1 MLDLLIAAD
10 SAPQR
15 LDVFLARA
23 LPGASRQR
31 VRALIADGGVRVN
44 GRRARKS
51 AALQPG
57 DAIQIDHW
65 SDPGAATLVANP
77 SLEVPILYEDAEVI
91 VLDKPAGVP
100 SHALRADETATL
112 ANFLVDRFPELRA
125 LSRAVGKDEREPGL
139 VHRLDTDTSGVLLI
153 ARTVDA
159 YAALRRQF
167 RAHTVNKEYVALV
180 DGDVAASGEITAPIA
195 HDPRNRRRMRV
206 CANPDQAG
214 AWHARPAL
222 TRYRPLRRLGTRTV
236 LAIEIPTGL
245 RHQIRAHLAFI
256 GHPIV
261 GDELYGGRGA
271 ARQMLHAERV
281 TFTHPRTRERVTVES
296 PLPADLRATLAL
308 RPTHA

>member
-1 MLDLLIAAD
+1 MLDLLMAAD
-10 SAPQR
+10 SAAQR
-15 LDVFLARA
+15 LDVFLART

-31 VRALIADGGVRVN
+31 VRALIAGGGVRVN
-44 GRRARKS
+44 GRRVHKS

-57 DAIQIDHW
+57 DAVQIDDW
-65 SDPGAATLVANP
+65 SDPGAATLLSNA
-77 SLEVPILYEDAEVI
+77 SLDVPILYEDTEVI
-91 VLDKPAGVP
+91 ALDKPAGLP

-139 VHRLDTDTSGVLLI
+139 VHRLDTDTSGVLLV

-195 HDPRNRRRMRV
+195 HDARNRRRMRV
-206 CANPDQAG
+206 CDNPDQAV

-245 RHQIRAHLAFI
+245 RHQIRAHLAFV
-256 GHPIV
+256 GHPII

-296 PLPADLRATLAL
+296 PLPADLRATLGH
-308 RPTHA
+308 RPTYT